1 MKRLS
6 FLAALACAALMTTAV
21 AAAPAFAQEP
31 VKNDLSAAPA
41 AVGLANTPSDD
52 FLKVNVSGANV
63 NDDSGAIVALVQYR
77 YGSNYDI
84 GLTAA
89 PPLIATAMTYDA
101 GRSPR
106 ANLANV
112 DGRFAD
118 SLRYAGNADVFK
130 TLNAA
135 ALGIAAS
142 G

>member
-6 FLAALACAALMTTAV
+6 FLAALACAALLSTTV
-21 AAAPAFAQEP
+21 AAPAFALEP

-41 AVGLANTPSDD
+41 AVGLANANVTNDTD
-52 FLKVNVSGANV
+52 LVVDVSGANF

-77 YGSNYDI
+77 YGSNYNI

-106 ANLANV
+106 ANLASV
-112 DGRFAD
+112 DGRSAD
-118 SLRYAGNADVFK
+118 SLYYAFG